1 MEMCR
6 IGAWRTLGI
15 TQQIA
20 ADEICEL
27 AKSPIGFGQSAVSKI
42 VKRSELSANALMRNA
57 IKLWIEKQTESK
69 AFVFNFL
76 KCIA

>member
-27 AKSPIGFGQSAVSKI
+27 AKSPIGFKQSAVSKI
-42 VKRSELSANALMRNA
+42 VKRSELSANNALMKNA

-69 AFVFNFL
+69 AFVV
-76 KCIA
+76 